1 MFPFSKVFLGHPPS
15 STIIQLLPLNSGVVN
30 PSAANTKVFHENV
43 HLNQFLRLFNK
54 LSHKSFPLY
63 STVSITV
70 KPWKFGPLLKVGVL
84 FDILEFWQWFWM
96 FRVLRQNSSRIFTV
110 VDAEMRNSGHYSLC
124 IGMFFLSRITLYNN
138 WHVSW
143 TNCCMLQM
151 CMHTSAHAYVQWCP
165 QDRCEDTI
173 SNHTTKHITQST
185 SCKRVWNRIRRTCSH
200 TCLCKT
206 VHSCWGVPWVDN
218 H

>member
-110 VDAEMRNSGHYSLC
+110 VDAEMRNSGHYIC
-124 IGMFFLSRITLYNN
+124 FW
-138 WHVSW
+138 WH
-143 TNCCMLQM
+143 
-151 CMHTSAHAYVQWCP
+151 MHTLCSVVFRKFCKRWLL
-165 QDRCEDTI
+165 RFRKI
-173 SNHTTKHITQST
+173 SMIVKST
-185 SCKRVWNRIRRTCSH
+185 SLGDDT
-200 TCLCKT
+200 
-206 VHSCWGVPWVDN
+206 D
-218 H
+218 